1 MAENIKDGADGAEV
15 ALNDGI
21 KVEGDYNASQIQ
33 HLKGLEAVR
42 MRPAMYIGDTF
53 EKGYHHCVYEVVD
66 NCIDEFMAGYGTNI
80 DVSLNADGS
89 CTVADEARG
98 IPVDEHPTEHRPA
111 IEVVLTELHAGGKF
125 GTGGYQVSGGLHGVG
140 VKCVNAL
147 SEWMEVEVRRD
158 GKRHR
163 IRFSRGKI
171 TEPLHVVGPAEG
183 TGTTITFYLDNTIF
197 KEPDGSACSFK
208 WDILAKRFNELAFL
222 NPGVN
227 IRFSE
232 EATGRRQEFR
242 HADGIV
248 GYVKA
253 LNLGA
258 ELTTPAVIE
267 FAGSEK
273 IGHNDATGRDLV
285 VQVRIAMVYAKAK
298 WDETILTYANGIN
311 THEGGT
317 HLEGFKTA
325 LTSIVNAFAKD
336 KKLIKENESTPSG
349 EDIRQGLTCIILVL
363 HPAPQFEG
371 QTKTKLGNG
380 EVKGIVQ
387 KLVFKKL
394 KDYFEENP
402 AIGTEI
408 VNKVLQSMRARE
420 AAQKVKDKMLKAGG
434 PELGGLLGKLAD
446 CQSNDPAE
454 CELFLVEGDSAGGS
468 AVSGRDN
475 RTQAIL
481 PLRGKVLNVEK
492 ANLERQMENAEIRTM
507 ITAIGGGYDH
517 EEEVIETDDFGVKHK
532 VARQVS
538 FDVSKIRYNK
548 VIIMTDADVD
558 GAHIRTL
565 LLTFFYRKMRSLIE
579 HGHVYMAQPPLYGI
593 KRKGKI
599 EYIASDAVL
608 TNKLLKLGCGD
619 FRFVFADG
627 VRSLEADRLPSLLD
641 VLATAK
647 SQCTVLEKQKIN
659 IREFFSLRSPETG
672 EFPRFRVASDTDG
685 NQVFRFV
692 FRKEEADAIK
702 AEVQAALGCPMEEL
716 DEPENPNYNCT
727 EIKQAATLR
736 REMDNLVQV
745 YGFARGDFLGAGEG
759 SAPIGKLIDT
769 KGEETPVSSLLDLL
783 AEIRERGGRGLTIQ
797 RYKGLGEMDYDQLYD
812 TTMDPRNR
820 RLRRAEL
827 VDAIEADKIFEKLM
841 GDLVEPRRRFIEE
854 NALSADIDA

>member
-1 MAENIKDGADGAEV
+1 MTEEETNMQDGVKVDASTAYDETKIK
-15 ALNDGI
+15 
-21 KVEGDYNASQIQ
+21 

-53 EKGYHHCVYEVVD
+53 EKGYHHCVYEVID
-66 NCIDEFMAGYGTNI
+66 NCIDEFMAGYGKYI

-89 CTVADEARG
+89 CTIRDEARG
-98 IPVDEHPTEHRPA
+98 IPVGMHPTEHRPA
-111 IEVVLTELHAGGKF
+111 VEVVLTELHAGGKF
-125 GTGGYQVSGGLHGVG
+125 GNGGYQVSGGLHGVG

-171 TEPLHVVGPAEG
+171 TEPLHVVGDAQD
-183 TGTTITFYLDNTIF
+183 TGTTVTFYLDNEIF
-197 KEPDGSACSFK
+197 KEPDGSNCSFK
-208 WDILAKRFNELAFL
+208 WDILAKRFNELSFL
-222 NPGVN
+222 NPGVH

-232 EATGRRQEFR
+232 EATGRKQEFC
-242 HADGIV
+242 HEDGIV
-248 GYVKA
+248 GYIKA
-253 LNLGA
+253 LNQGA
-258 ELTTPAVIE
+258 ELTTPQVITIN
-267 FAGSEK
+267 GGEK
-273 IGHNDATGRDLV
+273 IGVSETTGRDMI
-285 VQVRIAMVYAKAK
+285 VQVRIALVYAKTK
-298 WDETILTYANGIN
+298 WDETIYTYANGIN

-336 KKLIKENESTPSG
+336 KKLVKDNEVMPTG
-349 EDIRQGLTCIILVL
+349 EDIRQGLSCIILVL

-394 KDYFEENP
+394 QEYFGENP
-402 AIGTEI
+402 AVGTEI
-408 VNKVLQSMRARE
+408 VNKVLQSKRARE
-420 AAQKVKDKMLKAGG
+420 AAEKARKSVLKTGG
-434 PELGGLLGKLAD
+434 PDLGGLLGKLSD

-468 AVSGRDN
+468 AVSGRDS
-475 RTQAIL
+475 RIQAIL

-492 ANLERQMENAEIRTM
+492 AGLDRQMENAEIRTM
-507 ITAIGGGYDH
+507 ITAINGGYDH
-517 EEEVIETDDFGVKHK
+517 DEEVIETDDFGVKHK
-532 VARQVS
+532 VTRHVP
-538 FDVSKIRYNK
+538 FDVSKIRYDK
-548 VIIMTDADVD
+548 IIIMTDADVD

-565 LLTFFYRKMRSLIE
+565 LLTFFYRKMRALIE

-599 EYIASDAVL
+599 EYIASDNVL
-608 TNKLLKLGCGD
+608 TNKLLKLGCTD

-627 VRSLEADRLPSLLD
+627 NRTLEAERLSSLLD
-641 VLATAK
+641 ILATAK
-647 SQCTVLEKQKIN
+647 SQCTVLEKQKVN
-659 IREFFSLRSPETG
+659 IGEFFGLRNAETG
-672 EFPRFRVASDTDG
+672 EFPHFRVTSDTDG
-685 NQVFRFV
+685 NQNVKFV
-692 FRKEEADAIK
+692 FRQEEADAIK
-702 AEVQAALGCPMEEL
+702 SEVQTILQCPMEEL

-727 EIKQAATLR
+727 EIKQAETLR

-745 YGFARGDFLGAGEG
+745 YGFARGDFLGADEKV
-759 SAPIGKLIDT
+759 IGKLVDQ
-769 KGEETPVSSLLDLL
+769 KGVEIPVTSLLQVL
-783 AEIRERGGRGLTIQ
+783 AEIRERGGKGLSIQ

-820 RLRRAEL
+820 RLRKAEL
-827 VDAIEADKIFEKLM
+827 VDAAEADRIFEKLM
-841 GDLVEPRRRFIEE
+841 GDQVEPRRRFIEE

>member
-1 MAENIKDGADGAEV
+1 MAEEENLQE
-15 ALNDGI
+15 GI
-21 KVEGDYNASQIQ
+21 KVEGDYNAKQIQ

-66 NCIDEFMAGYGTNI
+66 NCIDEFMAGYGKNI
-80 DVSLNADGS
+80 DVTLNADGS

-98 IPVDEHPTEHRPA
+98 IPVDMHPTEHRPA

-197 KEPDGSACSFK
+197 KEPDGSSCSFK

-227 IRFSE
+227 IRFTE
-232 EATGRRQEFR
+232 EATGRRQEFC
-242 HADGIV
+242 HADGIT

-258 ELTTPAVIE
+258 ELTTPSVIE
-267 FAGSEK
+267 IGGSEK
-273 IGHNDATGRDLV
+273 IGHNDATGRDLI
-285 VQVRIAMVYAKAK
+285 VQVRISMVYAKTK

-336 KKLIKENESTPSG
+336 KKLLKENDSTPTG

-402 AIGTEI
+402 QVGTEI

-420 AAQKVKDKMLKAGG
+420 AAQKVKDKMLKSGG

-492 ANLERQMENAEIRTM
+492 ANLERQLENAEIRTM
-507 ITAIGGGYDH
+507 ITAINGGYDH
-517 EEEVIETDDFGVKHK
+517 DEEVMEADDYGVKHK
-532 VARQVS
+532 VTRHVP

-565 LLTFFYRKMRSLIE
+565 LLTFFYRKMRALIE

-619 FRFVFADG
+619 FRFEFADG
-627 VRSLEADRLPSLLD
+627 ERTLESDRLSSLLD
-641 VLATAK
+641 ILSTAK
-647 SQCTVLEKQKIN
+647 SQCTVLEKQKIDIN
-659 IREFFSLRSPETG
+659 EFFSLRNPETG
-672 EFPRFRVASDTDG
+672 EFPRYRVASDTDG

-702 AEVQAALGCPMEEL
+702 AEVQTALQCPMEEL
-716 DEPENPNYNCT
+716 DEPENPNYTCT

-745 YGFARGDFLGAGEG
+745 YGFARGDFLGGGDDA
-759 SAPIGKLIDT
+759 APIGKLVDT
-769 KGEETPVSSLLDLL
+769 KGVETPVRSLLELL

-797 RYKGLGEMDYDQLYD
+797 RYKGLGEMDYDQLFD

-827 VDAIEADKIFEKLM
+827 VDAVEANKIFEKLM
-841 GDLVEPRRRFIEE
+841 GDQVEPRRRFIEE

>member
-1 MAENIKDGADGAEV
+1 MAQEKEV
-15 ALNDGI
+15 AAEAATI
-21 KVEGDYNASQIQ
+21 RVEGDYNAEQIQ

-80 DVSLNADGS
+80 DVTLNADGS

-98 IPVDEHPTEHRPA
+98 IPVDMHPTEHRPA

-565 LLTFFYRKMRSLIE
+565 LLTFFYRKMRALIE

-608 TNKLLKLGCGD
+608 TNKLLKLGCD
-619 FRFVFADG
+619 EFRFVFADG
-627 VRSLEADRLPSLLD
+627 ARTLEADRLSSLLD
-641 VLATAK
+641 ILATAK
-647 SQCTVLEKQKIN
+647 SQCTVLEKQKID
-659 IREFFSLRSPETG
+659 IKEFFSMRNMETG

-702 AEVQAALGCPMEEL
+702 AEVQAALQCPMEEL
-716 DEPENPNYNCT
+716 DEPENPNYTCT
-727 EIKQAATLR
+727 EVKQAATLR

-745 YGFARGDFLGAGEG
+745 YGFARGDFLGGGDDA
-759 SAPIGKLIDT
+759 APIGKLVDT
-769 KGEETPVSSLLDLL
+769 KNTETPVSSLLQLL
-783 AEIRERGGRGLTIQ
+783 SEIRERGGRGLTIQ
-797 RYKGLGEMDYDQLYD
+797 RYKGLGEMDYDQLFD

-827 VDAIEADKIFEKLM
+827 VDAAEANKIFEKLM
-841 GDLVEPRRRFIEE
+841 GDQVEPRRRFIEE

>member
-1 MAENIKDGADGAEV
+1 MIENEEMKRAEEQYSAD
-15 ALNDGI
+15 
-21 KVEGDYNASQIQ
+21 SIQ
-33 HLKGLEAVR
+33 VLEGLEAVR
-42 MRPAMYIGDTF
+42 KRPSMYIGDISDR
-53 EKGYHHCVYEVVD
+53 GLHHLVYEVVD
-66 NCIDEFMAGYGTNI
+66 NSIDEFMAGYGTNI

-98 IPVDEHPTEHRPA
+98 IPVDMHPTEHRPA

-197 KEPDGSACSFK
+197 REPDGSTCSFK

-232 EATGRRQEFR
+232 EATGRRQEFK

-258 ELTTPAVIE
+258 ELTTPSVIE
-267 FAGSEK
+267 FGGSEK
-273 IGHNDATGRDLV
+273 IGHNDATGRDLI
-285 VQVRIAMVYAKAK
+285 VQVRIAMVYAKSK

-336 KKLIKENESTPSG
+336 KKLVKENESTPSG

-402 AIGTEI
+402 SVGTEI

-420 AAQKVKDKMLKAGG
+420 AAQKVKDKMLKSGG

-492 ANLERQMENAEIRTM
+492 ANLERQLENAEIRTM
-507 ITAIGGGYDH
+507 ITAINGGYDH
-517 EEEVIETDDFGVKHK
+517 DEEVIDTDDYGVKHK
-532 VARQVS
+532 VTRHVP

-548 VIIMTDADVD
+548 IIIMTDADVD

-565 LLTFFYRKMRSLIE
+565 LLTFFYRKMRALIE

-619 FRFVFADG
+619 FRFEFADG
-627 VRSLEADRLPSLLD
+627 ERTLESDRLSSLLD
-641 VLATAK
+641 ILSTAK
-647 SQCTVLEKQKIN
+647 SQCTVLEKQKIDIN
-659 IREFFSLRSPETG
+659 EFFSLRNPETG
-672 EFPRFRVASDTDG
+672 EFPRYRVASDTDG
-685 NQVFRFV
+685 NQVFRYV
-692 FRKEEADAIK
+692 FRKEDADAIK
-702 AEVQAALGCPMEEL
+702 AEVQAVLQCPMEEL
-716 DEPENPNYNCT
+716 DEPENPNYTCT

>member
-1 MAENIKDGADGAEV
+1 MAEEENLQE
-15 ALNDGI
+15 GI
-21 KVEGDYNASQIQ
+21 KVEGDYNAKQIQ

-66 NCIDEFMAGYGTNI
+66 NCIDEFMAGYGKNI
-80 DVSLNADGS
+80 DVTLNADGS

-98 IPVDEHPTEHRPA
+98 IPVDMHPTEHRPA

-197 KEPDGSACSFK
+197 KEPDGSSCSFK

-227 IRFSE
+227 IRFTE
-232 EATGRRQEFR
+232 EATGRRQEFC
-242 HADGIV
+242 HADGIT

-258 ELTTPAVIE
+258 ELTTPSVIE
-267 FAGSEK
+267 IGGSEK
-273 IGHNDATGRDLV
+273 IGHNDATGRDLI
-285 VQVRIAMVYAKAK
+285 VQVRISMVYAKTK

-336 KKLIKENESTPSG
+336 KKLLKENDSTPTG

-402 AIGTEI
+402 QVGTEI

-420 AAQKVKDKMLKAGG
+420 AAQKVKDKMLKSGG

-492 ANLERQMENAEIRTM
+492 ANLERQLENAEIRTM
-507 ITAIGGGYDH
+507 ITAINGGYDH
-517 EEEVIETDDFGVKHK
+517 DEEVMEADDYGVKHK
-532 VARQVS
+532 VTRHVP

-565 LLTFFYRKMRSLIE
+565 LLTFFYRKMRALIE

-619 FRFVFADG
+619 FRFEFADG
-627 VRSLEADRLPSLLD
+627 ERTLESDRLSSLLD
-641 VLATAK
+641 ILSTAK
-647 SQCTVLEKQKIN
+647 SQCTVLEKQKIDIN
-659 IREFFSLRSPETG
+659 EFFSLRNPETG
-672 EFPRFRVASDTDG
+672 EFPRYRVASDTDG

-702 AEVQAALGCPMEEL
+702 AEVQAALQCPMEEL
-716 DEPENPNYNCT
+716 DEPENPNYTCT

-745 YGFARGDFLGAGEG
+745 YGFARGDFLGGGDDA
-759 SAPIGKLIDT
+759 APIGKLVDT
-769 KGEETPVSSLLDLL
+769 KGVETPVRSLLELL

-797 RYKGLGEMDYDQLYD
+797 RYKGLGEMDYDQLFD

-827 VDAIEADKIFEKLM
+827 VDAVEANKIFEKLM
-841 GDLVEPRRRFIEE
+841 GDQVEPRRRFIEE
-854 NALSADIDA
+854 NALSADNDA

>member
-1 MAENIKDGADGAEV
+1 MAEEENLQE
-15 ALNDGI
+15 GI
-21 KVEGDYNASQIQ
+21 KVEGDYNAKQIQ

-66 NCIDEFMAGYGTNI
+66 NCIDEFMAGYGRNI
-80 DVSLNADGS
+80 DVTLNADGS

-98 IPVDEHPTEHRPA
+98 IPVDMHPTEHRPA

-197 KEPDGSACSFK
+197 KEPDGSSCSFK

-227 IRFSE
+227 IRFTE
-232 EATGRRQEFR
+232 EATGRRQEFC
-242 HADGIV
+242 HADGIT

-258 ELTTPAVIE
+258 ELTTPSVIE
-267 FAGSEK
+267 IGGSEK
-273 IGHNDATGRDLV
+273 IGHNDATGRDLI
-285 VQVRIAMVYAKAK
+285 VQVRISMVYAKTK

-336 KKLIKENESTPSG
+336 KKLLKENDSTPTG

-402 AIGTEI
+402 QVGTEI

-420 AAQKVKDKMLKAGG
+420 AAQKVKDKMLKSGG

-492 ANLERQMENAEIRTM
+492 ANLERQLENAEIRTM
-507 ITAIGGGYDH
+507 ITAINGGYDH
-517 EEEVIETDDFGVKHK
+517 DEEVMEADDYGVKHK
-532 VARQVS
+532 VTRHVP

-565 LLTFFYRKMRSLIE
+565 LLTFFYRKMRALIE

-619 FRFVFADG
+619 FRFEFADG
-627 VRSLEADRLPSLLD
+627 ERTLESDRLSSLLD
-641 VLATAK
+641 ILSTAK
-647 SQCTVLEKQKIN
+647 SQCTVLEKQKIDIN
-659 IREFFSLRSPETG
+659 EFFSLRNPETG
-672 EFPRFRVASDTDG
+672 EFPRYRVASDTDG

-702 AEVQAALGCPMEEL
+702 TEVQTALQCPMEEL
-716 DEPENPNYNCT
+716 DEPENPNYTCT

-745 YGFARGDFLGAGEG
+745 YGFARGDFLGGGDDA
-759 SAPIGKLIDT
+759 APIGKLVDT
-769 KGEETPVSSLLDLL
+769 KGVETPVRSLLELL

-797 RYKGLGEMDYDQLYD
+797 RYKGLGEMDYDQLFD

-827 VDAIEADKIFEKLM
+827 VDAVEANKIFEKLM
-841 GDLVEPRRRFIEE
+841 GDQVEPRRRFIEE